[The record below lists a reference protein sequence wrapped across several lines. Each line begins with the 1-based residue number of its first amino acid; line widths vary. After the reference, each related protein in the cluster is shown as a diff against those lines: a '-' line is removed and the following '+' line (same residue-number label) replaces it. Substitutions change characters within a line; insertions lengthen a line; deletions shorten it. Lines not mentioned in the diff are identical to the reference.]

1 MKTALTVLVCVSM
14 FTACQ
19 KPPERPGEAKDAVTA
34 APAGG
39 PRVIKMEVTPDGYVP
54 PKLQVKKGEPLEL
67 RITRTTNDTCATE
80 IIIEGTSIN
89 APLPYKE
96 EVTVRWT
103 PEKTGSVKYGCH
115 MEMMISGVLMV
126 E

>member
-1 MKTALTVLVCVSM
+1 MKTATLLTMCVL
-14 FTACQ
+14 TLGACQ
-19 KPPERPGEAKDAVTA
+19 KPPERQAEAKDAVA
-34 APAGG
+34 AVPGGG

-54 PKLQVKKGEPLEL
+54 ANLKVKKGEPLEL

-80 IIIEGTSIN
+80 ILIEGTSIN

-96 EVTVRWT
+96 EVIVRWT
-103 PEKTGSVKYGCH
+103 PEKTGAVKYGCH